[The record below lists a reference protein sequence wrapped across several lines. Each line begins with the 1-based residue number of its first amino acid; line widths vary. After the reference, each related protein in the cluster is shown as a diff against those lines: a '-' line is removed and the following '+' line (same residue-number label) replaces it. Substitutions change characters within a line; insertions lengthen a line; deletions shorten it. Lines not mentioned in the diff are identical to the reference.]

1 MLDAVPPPL
10 TARERKDLQEP
21 EKTRKN
27 SKVTPMYEDQQL
39 LLNTSP
45 VSPTQDER
53 REYTPQESTV

>member
-27 SKVTPMYEDQQL
+27 SKVTPMYEDGQPIL
-39 LLNTSP
+39 TNSY
-45 VSPTQDER
+45 S
-53 REYTPQESTV
+53 